1 MSEKTEQPT
10 PKKLRDARKKG
21 QVASSKEVS
30 SAALILSIFALL
42 WGMSDIF
49 MDRLREMILLPADFV
64 GTEFR
69 FALQQVMHGVFSIV
83 AGLLIPVILLVML
96 VGILS
101 HVFQYG
107 FLFALESLKPD
118 IKKLNPMQGVKKIF
132 SLKNLVEFLKSVVKI
147 LFLSALLFLVI
158 RDALPELVNITSCG
172 LDCIPVVLGS
182 LLQIIILNAAF
193 VFIII
198 AAVDFGIQK
207 FQFIK
212 KMKMTKEE
220 VKREYKEMEGDPFI
234 KGKRKQFHQEMLAEG
249 VAHSVRKSSVVVT
262 NPTRIAIALD
272 YREGETPLPIV
283 RAKGENLL
291 AKRIIE
297 IARAEG
303 IPVMENVPLA
313 RALHEQAEVDQYIPA
328 DLIEAV
334 AEVLLWVK
342 RLEEQRAAGLG
353 DA

>member
-21 QVASSKEVS
+21 QVASSKEIS
-30 SAALILSIFALL
+30 SAALILSMLALL
-42 WGMSDIF
+42 WGMSDMY
-49 MDRLREMILLPADFV
+49 MDMLREMILLPTEYLGA
-64 GTEFR
+64 EFR
-69 FALQQVMHGVFSIV
+69 FALHQVLHGVFSIAAKLV
-83 AGLLIPVILLVML
+83 IPVILLVI
-96 VGILS
+96 VVSVLS

-107 FLFALESLKPD
+107 LLFALQSLKPD
-118 IKKLNPMQGVKKIF
+118 INKLNPMQGVKKIV
-132 SLKNLVEFLKSVVKI
+132 SLKNLVEFAKSVFKI
-147 LFLSALLFLVI
+147 LFLSILLFLVI
-158 RDALPELVNITSCG
+158 RSALPDLVKITRCG
-172 LDCIPVVLGS
+172 LGCIPVVLGA
-182 LLQIIILNAAF
+182 LLKILVINAAF

-198 AAVDFGIQK
+198 AAADFVFQK
-207 FQFIK
+207 FLFIK

-234 KGKRKQFHQEMLAEG
+234 KGKRRQLHQEMLAES
-249 VAHSVRKSSVVVT
+249 VVHSVKHSSVVIT

-283 RAKGENLL
+283 RAKGENLI

-297 IARAEG
+297 IAREEG

-313 RALHEQAEVDQYIPA
+313 RALHEQTRVDQYIPP

-334 AEVLLWVK
+334 AEVLRWVQ
-342 RLEEQRAAGLG
+342 RLEQQKAAKLG
-353 DA
+353 E